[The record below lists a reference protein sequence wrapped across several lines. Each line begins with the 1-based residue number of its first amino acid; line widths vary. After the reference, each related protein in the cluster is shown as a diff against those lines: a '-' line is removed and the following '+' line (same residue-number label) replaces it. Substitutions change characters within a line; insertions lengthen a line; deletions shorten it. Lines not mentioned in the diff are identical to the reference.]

1 MNNRDSNRLDRH
13 DDLIAKLLEQQIRTE
28 EQLGNLAKSTSQR
41 FDDDQEDIK
50 NLQEYQLDS
59 AKILSAMGVR
69 LSVIQW
75 IGITV
80 GGGIIM
86 SFIGYLIALLFQWI
100 K

>member
-1 MNNRDSNRLDRH
+1 MERRDARLDKH
-13 DDLIAKLLEQQIRTE
+13 DELIAKLLEQQIRTE
-28 EQLGNLAKSTSQR
+28 EQLQHLAKSTGDR

-50 NLQEYQLDS
+50 DLKGYKLDT

-69 LSVIQW
+69 LSIIQW

-80 GGGIIM
+80 GSGLIL
-86 SFIGYLIALLFQWI
+86 SLIGYIVAQVL

>member
-1 MNNRDSNRLDRH
+1 MNNRDNRLDRH

-28 EQLGNLAKSTSQR
+28 EQLQHIGKSIGENE
-41 FDDDQEDIK
+41 DDIK
-50 NLQEYQLDS
+50 DLQKYKLDT

-75 IGITV
+75 VGITV
-80 GGGIIM
+80 GSGVILSI
-86 SFIGYLIALLFQWI
+86 IGYLVALLFQQI